1 MFDFGFWEIAI
12 VGIITLIVVG
22 PEKMPSLARKAG
34 LYFGKLNRFFN
45 KVKSDINEELR
56 MDEIK
61 EQMSMDEEKIII
73 SEVTEDIQSS
83 VDSLR
88 EENILSDKK
97 TKQPMTDQKHSM
109 EKLPLVQ
116 HLIELR
122 RSLLRSV
129 IAITIFFVVL
139 FPFAD
144 EIYNF
149 IADPIVQAIPG
160 SNLIAIGVISP
171 FLTPLKM
178 SLILAIY
185 IAMPYLLYQ
194 LWMFVAPALYRHEK
208 RLVLPLVVSSTLLF
222 YAGIVFSFYIV
233 FPVIFGFLA
242 GVGPDSVNFAPD
254 IQYYLDFILKVSF
267 AFGVAFEVPVVT
279 ILLIIFGVT
288 TPQKL
293 KKNRSYIIIG
303 SFVIGMIL
311 TPPDVISQF
320 LIAIPIWLLFEGG
333 LIFSSFFKV
342 RENGKQRDSNS
353 SENDW
358 TSKSHNDM
366 MDKVEQEMNDN
377 VKNNEL
383 KK

>member
-1 MFDFGFWEIAI
+1 MA
-12 VGIITLIVVG
+12 
-22 PEKMPSLARKAG
+22 
-34 LYFGKLNRFFN
+34 
-45 KVKSDINEELR
+45 
-56 MDEIK
+56 
-61 EQMSMDEEKIII
+61 
-73 SEVTEDIQSS
+73 
-83 VDSLR
+83 
-88 EENILSDKK
+88 
-97 TKQPMTDQKHSM
+97 DQKNSM

-129 IAITIFFVVL
+129 IAIVVFFVIL

-144 EIYNF
+144 EVYNF
-149 IADPIVQAIPG
+149 IAAPIVQAIPG

-194 LWMFVAPALYRHEK
+194 LWMFIAPALYRHEK

-222 YAGIVFSFYIV
+222 YAGLVFSFYIV

-293 KKNRSYIIIG
+293 KKNRSYIIVG

-320 LIAIPIWLLFEGG
+320 LIAIPIWLLFETG
-333 LIFSSFFKV
+333 LIFSSFFRV
-342 RENGKQRDSNS
+342 RESDKQRSAKS
-353 SENDW
+353 SANDW

-366 MDKVEQEMNDN
+366 MDQVEKEMNDN
-377 VKNNEL
+377 VKGND
-383 KK
+383 KMK

>member
-1 MFDFGFWEIAI
+1 MA
-12 VGIITLIVVG
+12 
-22 PEKMPSLARKAG
+22 
-34 LYFGKLNRFFN
+34 
-45 KVKSDINEELR
+45 
-56 MDEIK
+56 
-61 EQMSMDEEKIII
+61 
-73 SEVTEDIQSS
+73 
-83 VDSLR
+83 
-88 EENILSDKK
+88 
-97 TKQPMTDQKHSM
+97 DQKNSM

-129 IAITIFFVVL
+129 IAIVVFFVVL

-144 EIYNF
+144 EVYNF
-149 IADPIVQAIPG
+149 IAAPIVQAIPG

-194 LWMFVAPALYRHEK
+194 LWMFIAPALYRHEK

-222 YAGIVFSFYIV
+222 YAGLVFSFYIV

-293 KKNRSYIIIG
+293 KKNRSYIIVG

-320 LIAIPIWLLFEGG
+320 LIAIPIWLLFETG
-333 LIFSSFFKV
+333 LIFSSFFRV
-342 RENGKQRDSNS
+342 RESDKQRSAKS
-353 SENDW
+353 SANDW

-366 MDKVEQEMNDN
+366 MDRVEKEMNDN
-377 VKNNEL
+377 VKSNY
-383 KK
+383 KIK

>member
-1 MFDFGFWEIAI
+1 MA
-12 VGIITLIVVG
+12 
-22 PEKMPSLARKAG
+22 
-34 LYFGKLNRFFN
+34 
-45 KVKSDINEELR
+45 
-56 MDEIK
+56 
-61 EQMSMDEEKIII
+61 
-73 SEVTEDIQSS
+73 
-83 VDSLR
+83 
-88 EENILSDKK
+88 
-97 TKQPMTDQKHSM
+97 DQKNSM

-129 IAITIFFVVL
+129 IAIVVFFVIL

-144 EIYNF
+144 EVYNF
-149 IADPIVQAIPG
+149 IAAPIVQAIPG

-194 LWMFVAPALYRHEK
+194 LWMFIAPALYRHEK

-222 YAGIVFSFYIV
+222 YAGLVFSFYIV

-293 KKNRSYIIIG
+293 KKNRSYIIVG

-320 LIAIPIWLLFEGG
+320 LIAIPIWLLFETG
-333 LIFSSFFKV
+333 LIFSSFFRV
-342 RENGKQRDSNS
+342 RESDKQRSAKS
-353 SENDW
+353 SANDW

-366 MDKVEQEMNDN
+366 MDQVEKEMNDN
-377 VKNNEL
+377 VKGND
-383 KK
+383 KTK

>member
-1 MFDFGFWEIAI
+1 MA
-12 VGIITLIVVG
+12 
-22 PEKMPSLARKAG
+22 
-34 LYFGKLNRFFN
+34 
-45 KVKSDINEELR
+45 
-56 MDEIK
+56 
-61 EQMSMDEEKIII
+61 
-73 SEVTEDIQSS
+73 
-83 VDSLR
+83 
-88 EENILSDKK
+88 
-97 TKQPMTDQKHSM
+97 DQKNSM

-129 IAITIFFVVL
+129 IAIVVFFVIL

-144 EIYNF
+144 EVYNF
-149 IADPIVQAIPG
+149 IAAPIVQAIPG

-194 LWMFVAPALYRHEK
+194 LWMFIAPALYRHEK

-222 YAGIVFSFYIV
+222 YAGLVFSFYIV

-293 KKNRSYIIIG
+293 KKNRSYIIVG

-320 LIAIPIWLLFEGG
+320 LIAIPIWLLFETG
-333 LIFSSFFKV
+333 LIFSSFFRV
-342 RENGKQRDSNS
+342 RESDKQRSAKS
-353 SENDW
+353 SANDW

-366 MDKVEQEMNDN
+366 MDQVEKEMNDN
-377 VKNNEL
+377 VKGID
-383 KK
+383 KMK

>member
-1 MFDFGFWEIAI
+1 MA
-12 VGIITLIVVG
+12 
-22 PEKMPSLARKAG
+22 
-34 LYFGKLNRFFN
+34 
-45 KVKSDINEELR
+45 
-56 MDEIK
+56 
-61 EQMSMDEEKIII
+61 
-73 SEVTEDIQSS
+73 
-83 VDSLR
+83 
-88 EENILSDKK
+88 
-97 TKQPMTDQKHSM
+97 DQKNSM

-129 IAITIFFVVL
+129 IAIVVFFVVL

-144 EIYNF
+144 EVYNF
-149 IADPIVQAIPG
+149 IAAPIVRAIPG

-171 FLTPLKM
+171 FLPPLKM

-194 LWMFVAPALYRHEK
+194 LWMFIAPALYRHEK

-222 YAGIVFSFYIV
+222 YAGLVFSFYIV

-293 KKNRSYIIIG
+293 KKNRSYIIVG

-320 LIAIPIWLLFEGG
+320 LIAIPIWLLFEAG
-333 LIFSSFFKV
+333 LIFSSFFRV
-342 RENGKQRDSNS
+342 RESDKQRSAKS
-353 SENDW
+353 SANDW

-366 MDKVEQEMNDN
+366 MDQVEKEMNDN
-377 VKNNEL
+377 VKGND
-383 KK
+383 KMK